1 MTTTV
6 QPTDVM
12 ITANGMNLHYL
23 DWGNEGAPV
32 MLMLHGLRGHCHSWD
47 DVSARFRGD
56 YRVLALDQRG
66 RGETDWAPRGDYS
79 TDAFVAD
86 VEEFCYTVGI
96 EKFTLVGHSM
106 GGRNS
111 MAFAGRNPGMLENLV
126 IVDIGPEIDPT
137 GSTRITR
144 ELVEVPQEFDDFE
157 ALFQYMNQQNRFA
170 SEPVLRRRLKYA
182 SKELSGGKIGWRY
195 DPEIRAQRRDG
206 TGAPPPNLWGTLS
219 KVSCPT
225 LIVRG
230 TETDTLSLDV
240 ANRMV
245 DTLADGRL
253 VHVEKAA
260 HMVFEDN
267 PEEFNAALA
276 DFLR

>member
-1 MTTTV
+1 M
-6 QPTDVM
+6 
-12 ITANGMNLHYL
+12 
-23 DWGNEGAPV
+23 
-32 MLMLHGLRGHCHSWD
+32 
-47 DVSARFRGD
+47 
-56 YRVLALDQRG
+56 
-66 RGETDWAPRGDYS
+66 
-79 TDAFVAD
+79 AD

-157 ALFQYMNQQNRFA
+157 ALFKYMNQQNRFA

-206 TGAPPPNLWGTLS
+206 TGAPPPDLWGTLS